1 MTFASENEKR
11 IMYFL
16 KHIQLSLILLLSSGL
31 FAQTGTLAGI
41 VKDAENGSEIIAASI
56 YVKSTGG
63 GAYTNYEGKYVIEN
77 LPVGVHEVE
86 FRYLAYVSQTIT
98 VTIKA
103 NQTTELNVDLK
114 PEGKMLGAAVVK
126 AERITNTE
134 QAVVL
139 EVRKAQQVVSGI
151 SKEQM
156 AKSQDNNAAQ
166 VISRVPGVTVVENR
180 FVMIR
185 GLSERYNNTMINNV
199 IAPSTEVDRRTF
211 SFDLIGSSAL
221 DRMLIFKSG
230 SADLPGDFSGGI
242 VKLFTVEAVSS
253 DYTHVKVGYGHRAGT
268 TFAPYFQSQ
277 GSSTDWLGFDNGFR
291 ALPSTFPTTD
301 QYQSLRRD
309 SEIRQTHAHTLPN
322 NFVVNQSTAIPDM
335 SIGFDFG
342 RNFNIK
348 KIKVTAIN
356 SINYSVSQQYFAR
369 EFNRYFDWA
378 DKDLPIEKRFSYVDE
393 NYQRD
398 VKVNILS
405 NWVFTLSDRSK
416 LKFKNLFNQIGENE
430 TIIRNGFDFIQRPND
445 NLQNYLLGY
454 KSRSIYMGQLE
465 WNFIPKDN
473 HVLTTVVGFNYIGES
488 EPDLRRFRTFR
499 PKSSPSEAGYQ
510 MQLPPSSNLFE
521 TGRYYGNM
529 SERSGSHGLDYT
541 IKLDEK
547 KESRKISVGY
557 FTDFKSR
564 SFGSRYFSYLYPGFN
579 DPMEG
584 ERLRRLP
591 LSEIFSNENIKT
603 RDGFILEEGTR
614 PIDAYTALNILGAG
628 YANYVLPINRST
640 YTFGF
645 RAEFNYQQLL
655 SENEFE
661 KIRVVNPIFTPLPF
675 INYSYNINKSSLLR
689 MGYSRTVN
697 RPEFRELAPFLFYDY
712 KMEAGRIGNP
722 NLKTATIDNLD
733 VRYEAYP
740 RNGETVSIG
749 AFYKR
754 FTNPIEN
761 RTIITTEQP
770 TFTYINAD
778 FAQNMGIE
786 LELRKSLEGLTSNK
800 FINNLSVNLNAS
812 LISSRVDLGSSA
824 VAQDRV
830 RPLQGQSPYIL
841 NAALSYNNDPKKLSV
856 TATYN
861 IFGDRIYSVGDV
873 LFPTIYELSRHS
885 LDLTLNKKVGDRFV
899 LKMGIQDVLNFKYRF
914 YEDSDRNEKINE
926 RDNPI
931 VVYRRGS
938 YFSISA
944 SYNIH
949 KDKK

>member
-1 MTFASENEKR
+1 
-11 IMYFL
+11 MYFL
-16 KHIQLSLILLLSSGL
+16 KLINLSIVLLLTGGL
-31 FAQTGTLAGI
+31 FAQQTGKLSGQI
-41 VKDAENGSEIIAASI
+41 KDAENGTEIIAASV
-56 YVKSTGG
+56 YVKSTGDG
-63 GAYTNYEGKYVIEN
+63 VYTNYEGKFTIEN
-77 LPVGVHEVE
+77 LPVGSHEIEV
-86 FRYLAYVSQTIT
+86 RYLAYLTKTLTIL
-98 VTIKA
+98 IKA
-103 NQTTELNVDLK
+103 DQTTEIAVSLQ
-114 PEGKMLGAAVVK
+114 PEGKVLGTAVIK

-199 IAPSTEVDRRTF
+199 IAPSTEIDRRTF

-242 VKLFTVEAVSS
+242 VKLFTVEAVNTN
-253 DYTHVKVGYGHRAGT
+253 YTNVKVGYGHRAGT
-268 TFAPYFQSQ
+268 TFNPYYQSE
-277 GSSTDWLGFDNGFR
+277 GSKTDWFGFDNGFR
-291 ALPSTFPTTD
+291 SLPSSFPTTD

-309 SEIRQTHAHTLPN
+309 SEIRQINAHKLQN
-322 NFVVNQSTAIPDM
+322 NFVANQSLAIPDF
-335 SIGFDFG
+335 SLGLDFG
-342 RNFNIK
+342 RNFTYK
-348 KIKVTAIN
+348 KVKVSSIN
-356 SINYSVSQQYFAR
+356 SVNYSVSQQYFAR
-369 EFNRYFDWA
+369 DFNRYFDWA
-378 DKDLPIEKRFSYVDE
+378 DKDLPIVKRFEYVDE

-398 VKVNILS
+398 VKINILS
-405 NWVFTLSDRSK
+405 NWVFAFSDKSK

-445 NLQNYLLGY
+445 DLQNYLLGY

-465 WNFIPKDN
+465 WNYIPKDN
-473 HVLTTVVGFNYIGES
+473 HVLTSVIGFNYINES

-499 PKSSPSEAGYQ
+499 DKSSPAEEGFQ

-521 TGRYYGNM
+521 TGRYFGNM

-541 IKLDEK
+541 IKLDDK
-547 KESRKISVGY
+547 KESRKLSFGY

-579 DPMEG
+579 DPTEG

-591 LSEIFSNENIKT
+591 LSEIFANDNIRT

-614 PIDAYTALNILGAG
+614 PIDSYTANNVLGAG
-628 YANYVLPINRST
+628 YVNYVLPVNRNT

-645 RAEFNYQQLL
+645 RAEFNYQELL
-655 SENEFE
+655 SRNEFE
-661 KIRVVNPIFTPLPF
+661 EIVVKNPIFSPLPF
-675 INYSYNINKSSLLR
+675 FNYSYNISKTALFRL
-689 MGYSRTVN
+689 GYSRTVN

-722 NLKTATIDNLD
+722 GLKTATIDNLD
-733 VRYEAYP
+733 VRYELYP
-740 RNGETVSIG
+740 RSGETVSVG

-754 FTNPIEN
+754 FMNPIEN

-778 FAQNMGIE
+778 LAQNMGIE
-786 LELRKSLEGLTSNK
+786 VELRKSLEGLTSSK
-800 FINNLSVNLNAS
+800 FINNLSANVNAS
-812 LISSRVDLGSSA
+812 LIYSRVDLGETA

-830 RPLQGQSPYIL
+830 RALQGQSPYIF
-841 NAALSYNNDPKKLSV
+841 NAALSYNHDPKKLSV

-873 LFPTIYELSRHS
+873 LFPTIYERSRHS

-899 LKMGIQDVLNFKYRF
+899 LKMGIQDVLNFSYRF

-938 YFSISA
+938 YFSVSA

-949 KDKK
+949 KEKK